1 MPVGNKGC
9 GKNCEIG
16 INPYTLLI
24 ICIKSITNERM
35 GHGGEF

>member
-9 GKNCEIG
+9 GKNWEIG
-16 INPYTLLI
+16 INTNTLLI